1 MGKKPA
7 ELNFEEELNKLEK
20 VIEASR
26 TFFLAG
32 HVNPDGDT
40 IGCMLALGS
49 VLKRLGKKV
58 YLYSR
63 DPAPDNLG
71 FLRHVKSI
79 KIARPPKGSFDAAI
93 LMECSTPERGGGDI
107 KDVLKRVGT
116 VVNIDHHKTSTAYGD
131 VNVLDM
137 HASSTAE
144 IIYRLLYD
152 MKVELNKTEATALYT
167 GIVTDTGRFH
177 FPATSPRTLD
187 VAARLMQTGFK
198 FSRINDLLYATK
210 AFESLRVLGRA
221 LESLELLNGGRLAVM
236 TLKHSDF
243 EAFCARVEHSENVI
257 NYGTMIPG
265 VRMSILFREDPERVN
280 ITFRSRGH
288 ADVSHLA
295 RQFGGGGHRN
305 AAGCRMKATLAEA
318 REKVLEAALPMLK
331 PS

>member
-63 DPAPDNLG
+63 DPVPDNLG

-116 VVNIDHHKTSTAYGD
+116 VVNIDHHKTSVAYGG

-210 AFESLRVLGRA
+210 AFESLRILGRA

-243 EAFCARVEHSENVI
+243 EAFGARVEHSENVI